1 MPGYFMGTV
10 HAIKDGEAFGAYQQ
24 VALPTIEKFGGKPL
38 FFSTN
43 IEAADGDWAPMGII
57 VVEFESS
64 EQSRKWYN
72 SAEYQAVIGQRLDST
87 DSNTVFMD
95 VE

>member
-1 MPGYFMGTV
+1 MGMV
-10 HAIKDGEAFGAYQQ
+10 HAIKDGEALGAYQQ
-24 VALPTIEKFGGKPL
+24 VALPTIEKFGGKRL

-43 IEAADGDWAPMGII
+43 IEAADVDWASMGII
-57 VVEFESS
+57 MVEFESS
-64 EQSRKWYN
+64 EQSRNWYN
-72 SAEYQAVIGQRLDST
+72 SAEYQAVIGQRLDSN

>member
-1 MPGYFMGTV
+1 
-10 HAIKDGEAFGAYQQ
+10 
-24 VALPTIEKFGGKPL
+24 
-38 FFSTN
+38 
-43 IEAADGDWAPMGII
+43 MGII

-87 DSNTVFMD
+87 DSTAVFMD

>member
-1 MPGYFMGTV
+1 MV
-10 HAIKDGEAFGAYQQ
+10 HAIKDGEAFEAYQQ
-24 VALPTIEKFGGKPL
+24 VALPTIEKIGGKPL

-43 IEAADGDWAPMGII
+43 IEVADGDWAPMGII

-64 EQSRKWYN
+64 GQSRKWHN
-72 SAEYQAVIGQRLDST
+72 SAEYQTVIGQRLDST

>member
-1 MPGYFMGTV
+1 MEMV
-10 HAIKDGEAFGAYQQ
+10 HAIKDGEAFWTYQR
-24 VALPTIEKFGGKPL
+24 VALPTIEKFGGKRL

-57 VVEFESS
+57 AVEIESS

-72 SAEYQAVIGQRLDST
+72 SSEHQTVIGRRLDCT
-87 DSNTVFMD
+87 DSNTVSID
-95 VE
+95 VD

>member
-1 MPGYFMGTV
+1 MGMV
-10 HAIKDGEAFGAYQQ
+10 RAIKDGEAFGAYQQ

-57 VVEFESS
+57 VIQFESS

-72 SAEYQAVIGQRLDST
+72 SAEHQAVIGQRIDCA
-87 DSNTVFMD
+87 DSNTVSVD

>member
-1 MPGYFMGTV
+1 MPGYFMGMV

-24 VALPTIEKFGGKPL
+24 VALPTIEKAGGKPL

-57 VVEFESS
+57 VVEFESG
-64 EQSRKWYN
+64 EASRKWYN
-72 SAEYQAVIGQRLDST
+72 SPEYQAVIGQRLFST

-95 VE
+95 TD

>member
-1 MPGYFMGTV
+1 MGMV
-10 HAIKDGEAFGAYQQ
+10 HAIKDGEAFGAYQK
-24 VALPTIEKFGGKPL
+24 VALPTIEIFGGKPL

-43 IEAADGDWAPMGII
+43 TEAADGDWAPMGII
-57 VVEFESS
+57 VIEFESS

-72 SAEYQAVIGQRLDST
+72 SAEHQAVIGQRLDCT

>member
-1 MPGYFMGTV
+1 MGMV

-24 VALPTIEKFGGKPL
+24 VALPTIEKLGGKPL

-43 IEAADGDWAPMGII
+43 IETADGDWAPMGII
-57 VVEFESS
+57 AVEFESS

-72 SAEYQAVIGQRLDST
+72 SAEYQTVIGQHLDFT
-87 DSNTVFMD
+87 DSKTVFMD

>member
-1 MPGYFMGTV
+1 MGMI
-10 HAIKDGEAFGAYQQ
+10 HAINDKETFTAYQG
-24 VALPTIEKFGGKPL
+24 VALPTIEQYGGKPL

-64 EQSRKWYN
+64 EASRKWYN
-72 SAEYQAVIGQRLDST
+72 SPECQAVIGQRLSST

-95 VE
+95 VD

>member
-1 MPGYFMGTV
+1 MGMV
-10 HAIKDGEAFGAYQQ
+10 HAIKDGEAFGTYQQ

-38 FFSTN
+38 FFSTS

-57 VVEFESS
+57 VIEFESS

-72 SAEYQAVIGQRLDST
+72 SAEHQAVIGQRLDCT

>member
-1 MPGYFMGTV
+1 MEMV

-24 VALPTIEKFGGKPL
+24 VALPTIEKLGGEPL

-43 IEAADGDWAPMGII
+43 IEAADGEWAPMGII
-57 VVEFESS
+57 AVEFESS

-72 SAEYQAVIGQRLDST
+72 SAEYQTVIGQHLGST

>member
-1 MPGYFMGTV
+1 MGMV
-10 HAIKDGEAFGAYQQ
+10 HAIKDGEAFGTYQQ
-24 VALPTIEKFGGKPL
+24 VALPTIKKFGGKPL

-57 VVEFESS
+57 VIESESS
-64 EQSRKWYN
+64 KQSRKWYN
-72 SAEYQAVIGQRLDST
+72 SAEHQAVIGQRLDCT

>member
-1 MPGYFMGTV
+1 MV
-10 HAIKDGEAFGAYQQ
+10 HAIKDGEAFGACQQ
-24 VALPTIEKFGGKPL
+24 IALPTIEKIGGKPL

-64 EQSRKWYN
+64 EQSRKWYS

-87 DSNTVFMD
+87 DSNIVFMD

>member
-1 MPGYFMGTV
+1 MGMV
-10 HAIKDGEAFGAYQQ
+10 HAIKVGEAFGAYQQ

-38 FFSTN
+38 FFSRN
-43 IEAADGDWAPMGII
+43 IEAADADWTPKGII
-57 VVEFESS
+57 VVEFEIS

-72 SAEYQAVIGQRLDST
+72 SAKHQAVIGQRLDCT

>member
-1 MPGYFMGTV
+1 MEMV

-72 SAEYQAVIGQRLDST
+72 SAEHQAVIGRRLDCT
-87 DSNTVFMD
+87 DSNTVSID

>member
-1 MPGYFMGTV
+1 
-10 HAIKDGEAFGAYQQ
+10 
-24 VALPTIEKFGGKPL
+24 
-38 FFSTN
+38 
-43 IEAADGDWAPMGII
+43 MGII

-64 EQSRKWYN
+64 EQFQKWYN
-72 SAEYQAVIGQRLDST
+72 SAEYQAVIGQRIDCT

>member
-1 MPGYFMGTV
+1 MPGYFMGMV

-24 VALPTIEKFGGKPL
+24 VALPTIEAAGGKPL

-43 IEAADGDWAPMGII
+43 IEAAVGDWAPMGVI
-57 VVEFESS
+57 VVEFESG
-64 EQSRKWYN
+64 EASRNWYN
-72 SAEYQAVIGQRLDST
+72 SPEYQAVLGQRLSST

-95 VE
+95 TD

>member
-1 MPGYFMGTV
+1 MGMV

-24 VALPTIEKFGGKPL
+24 VALPTIEKLGGKSL

-43 IEAADGDWAPMGII
+43 IETADGDWASIDVI

-64 EQSRKWYN
+64 EQSRK
-72 SAEYQAVIGQRLDST
+72 R
-87 DSNTVFMD
+87 
-95 VE
+95 

>member
-1 MPGYFMGTV
+1 MGMV

-43 IEAADGDWAPMGII
+43 IETADGDWASMDVI

-72 SAEYQAVIGQRLDST
+72 SAEHQAVIGQRLDCT
-87 DSNTVFMD
+87 DSNTVSMD

>member
-1 MPGYFMGTV
+1 MGMV

-57 VVEFESS
+57 VIQFESS

-72 SAEYQAVIGQRLDST
+72 SAEHQAVIGQRIDCT
-87 DSNTVFMD
+87 DSNTVSVD